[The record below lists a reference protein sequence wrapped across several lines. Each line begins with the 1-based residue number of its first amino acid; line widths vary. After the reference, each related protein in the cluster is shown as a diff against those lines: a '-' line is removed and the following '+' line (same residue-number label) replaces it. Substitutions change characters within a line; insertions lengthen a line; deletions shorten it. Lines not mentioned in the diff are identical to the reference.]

1 MSRVFVNEE
10 AIEGTIFWFDC
21 VVSLYD
27 RLTCF
32 RSACTKP
39 DGRDRVK
46 LFLYDNYTVWIF
58 RISAFQQPNAT
69 MLRCNKRKYCD
80 CEECWFLE
88 SLYIL
93 WKFCRTFYK
102 DSLFGLNYAGLLQDP
117 RYFLF
122 FFVRTCSAFTIRRGL
137 KSLLCL
143 LYSY

>member
-10 AIEGTIFWFDC
+10 AIEGKIFWFDSI
-21 VVSLYD
+21 VSLYD

-39 DGRDRVK
+39 DGRYRVK
-46 LFLYDNYTVWIF
+46 LFLCDNYTVDLQNFGIPAAKCYDVTF
-58 RISAFQQPNAT
+58 
-69 MLRCNKRKYCD
+69 NKRKYCD
-80 CEECWFLE
+80 FEECPLCWFLE

-102 DSLFGLNYAGLLQDP
+102 DSLFVWIMQVFCKIP
-117 RYFLF
+117 VI

-137 KSLLCL
+137 KRLLCL

>member
-1 MSRVFVNEE
+1 MSCVFVNEE

-32 RSACTKP
+32 RSACSKP
-39 DGRDRVK
+39 DWRDRVK
-46 LFLYDNYTVWIF
+46 LFLCDNYTVD
-58 RISAFQQPNAT
+58 FQNFGIPAAKCYDVT
-69 MLRCNKRKYCD
+69 FNKRKYCD
-80 CEECWFLE
+80 CEECPLCWFLE

-102 DSLFGLNYAGLLQDP
+102 DSLFVLNYAGLLQDP
-117 RYFLF
+117 RY

-137 KSLLCL
+137 KSLPCL